1 MRIVILNHLTL
12 DGVAQAPARPDEDV
26 RGGFQHGGWA
36 NAYQDAVLGKAMG
49 ARMAQG
55 GPDDGLLFGRRTY
68 EDLYSVWPK
77 RKDNPYTEVLNKAR
91 KYVASRT
98 WNGPLPW
105 SNSFLLHGDAAETVA
120 RLKKEEPQRNLTVMG
135 SLELGH
141 ALIRAGL
148 VDEYLLLIHPLVL
161 GSGFKLFPDGRAF
174 AKLQLVETTK
184 TTTGVL
190 IATYRSA

>member
-1 MRIVILNHLTL
+1 MRIVVINHLSL

-36 NAYQDAVLGKAMG
+36 NAHQDAVMGKAMG

-55 GPDDGLLFGRRTY
+55 GPDDGLLLGRRTY
-68 EDLYSVWPK
+68 EDFYSVWPK
-77 RKDNPYTEVLNKAR
+77 QKDNPYTEQLNKTR

-98 WNGPLPW
+98 WKGPLPW
-105 SNSFLLHGDAAETVA
+105 SDSFLLQGDAAETVA
-120 RLKKEEPQRNLTVMG
+120 RLKKEEPHRNLTVMG

-148 VDEYLLLIHPLVL
+148 VDEYLLLIHPLIL
-161 GSGFKLFPDGRAF
+161 GGGIKLFPEGGVF
-174 AKLQLVETTK
+174 AKLQLVETTT
-184 TTTGVL
+184 TTTGVV
-190 IATYRSA
+190 IGTYRSA